1 MAERRRSPVGSDIL
15 DRLRGLAAVYVVIN
29 HARALLFAGG
39 AAAMQG
45 GDAGILDYLAIA
57 LLQLT
62 SFGHEAVILF
72 FVLSGFSMAH
82 SIQDGQSTVS
92 FLKKR
97 AIRVWLPY
105 LAACALVLVVA
116 GYVTAVAPDSV
127 RLECAREKGV
137 LEWIGFALYLENC
150 GSLAAPFWSLPHE
163 VLFYLMCPLLLI
175 SRRSTLAAFGVA
187 LAMMLGGGLIMGISF
202 ETYSQFAFN
211 FACRFLPILLAGAVA
226 YHYFDRLPRLGKF
239 TWLALAVGAV
249 GLAWGT
255 NKILDLGDNVIADVG
270 IAVATVLLLKSDCLD
285 FVRRIPNWGEFSY
298 SIYLFH
304 WPFIIVVAATLESYG
319 LPQDRLTSYWAWA
332 LVVPPAL
339 FVSWLLY
346 LVSERP
352 CNAWLRRIRAGDRER
367 ALAPAI

>member
-29 HARALLFAGG
+29 HARAILFAGG

-45 GDAGILDYLAIA
+45 GDVGLLDYLAIA

-82 SIQDGQSTVS
+82 SIQNGQSTTS

-105 LAACALVLVVA
+105 LAACGVVLIVA
-116 GYVTAVAPDSV
+116 AYVFAVAPDSV
-127 RLECAREKGV
+127 RLECARTKG
-137 LEWIGFALYLENC
+137 LAEWIGFAFYLQNC

-163 VLFYLMCPLLLI
+163 VLFYLMCPVLLAT
-175 SRRSTLAAFGVA
+175 RRSA
-187 LAMMLGGGLIMGISF
+187 LASLAVAAVMMVVGALLMGISF

-211 FACRFLPILLAGAVA
+211 FACRFLPILLAGAA
-226 YHYFDRLPRLGKF
+226 TYHFFDHLPRLGKF
-239 TWLALAVGAV
+239 TWPALAIASV

-255 NKILDLGDNVIADVG
+255 NKVLGLGDNLVADLG
-270 IAVATVLLLKSDCLD
+270 IAITTILLLRSDCLD
-285 FVRRIPNWGEFSY
+285 FVKRIPNWGEFSY

-304 WPFIIVVAATLESYG
+304 WPFIIVVAATLEAYG
-319 LPQDRLTSYWAWA
+319 LPQSELTSYWAWT

-352 CNAWLRRIRAGDRER
+352 CNAWLRRIREGGER
-367 ALAPAI
+367 QPAPAI